1 MTITQIKNQNKIQ
14 ISNYLDKISKDLSE
28 GIKKKAINSNGSA
41 LSNVQKAI
49 SEINNLKQAVIELK
63 KYAIYVVNAS
73 SNKNAKQISL
83 EVQNQINQNQISA
96 VQKTA
101 QKQSAAKKKNTNS
114 AKTKKAVSGIKQA
127 QSKVNNQKAVSGIK
141 QAQSKA
147 NNQKS
152 ASGIKQAQS
161 KANNQ
166 KAGNNVSIKK
176 IASQAFNKSAT
187 NFNSKKKAVLAKV
200 IKAKVASKKANGSKK
215 TNKVRK

>member
-114 AKTKKAVSGIKQA
+114 VSV
-127 QSKVNNQKAVSGIK
+127 KVS
-141 QAQSKA
+141 
-147 NNQKS
+147 
-152 ASGIKQAQS
+152 
-161 KANNQ
+161 
-166 KAGNNVSIKK
+166 
-176 IASQAFNKSAT
+176 
-187 NFNSKKKAVLAKV
+187 
-200 IKAKVASKKANGSKK
+200 
-215 TNKVRK
+215 